1 MMLLME
7 PGQRGATGS
16 EGGLV
21 LDNMTKQD
29 EVLKAVEEPAMG
41 PWRRALGVEEHPRQG
56 RSVEVDKA

>member
-29 EVLKAVEEPAMG
+29 EVLKAVEEPAVG
-41 PWRRALGVEEHPRQG
+41 PLEKSIGG
-56 RSVEVDKA
+56 